1 MLIPSAFL
9 SAITFVA
16 QTAPTTTAPTSQPA
30 PWYMTNPLLMPILL
44 AVEAVKSELRNPTS
58 IEMAQAT
65 VADTDCY
72 RLFRRKTPLGK
83 GA

>member
-1 MLIPSAFL
+1 MRVQAQVASL
-9 SAITFVA
+9 VA
-16 QTAPTTTAPTSQPA
+16 QG
-30 PWYMTNPLLMPILL
+30 PLDVVKEAELPILL